1 MKTIIYLLLFI
12 FILGLI
18 PFNQI
23 AALNTTQ
30 IVVQAADTT
39 ISTDVLEQSAQIMT
53 GRLKDFNAGVK
64 QVLVIPEKR
73 QIQIT
78 LSGKVDLKTM
88 ENLLIQQGKFE
99 FREPGSDKIV
109 LSGNDMDQMSLREDE
124 SGTVYLSVK
133 FNESAI
139 AVWAEVSKRNIG
151 KPIAILLDGQVIFDP
166 VVREE
171 IFNGDCSLSGNF
183 TKDEVKY
190 FVALGNN
197 GELPV
202 EFFIVK

>member
-171 IFNGDCSLSGNF
+171 ILNGDCSLSGNF